1 MKLVV
6 DIGNTKTKVG
16 LFDGKKLVHAQAYT
30 AWQADDLKRLL
41 DTYSVERG
49 LLCTVGERPPW
60 WGGQHDAQTQSAAAP
75 LTQNRHEA
83 EGQPQPSPAWLEF
96 TPSLP
101 LPISYSYHNPATLGR
116 DRLAMAAALHTLYP
130 QQTVLGIGM
139 GSCITY
145 NLLHQDGRL
154 EPGAISPGVAMRL
167 RAMHHFTHA
176 LPQID
181 LDWDAAQ
188 WPVPTAVDSTTT
200 AMRAGAVE
208 GVYHE
213 LCGFIGRY
221 RAEYGPLPVVLTGG
235 DALYFEFSTKN
246 GIFVNPNL
254 VLVGLNEI
262 LDYNK

>member
-16 LFDGKKLVHAQAYT
+16 LFDGKQPVHVQAYT
-30 AWQADDLKRLL
+30 AWQAVDLKRLL
-41 DTYSVERG
+41 DTYPVERG

-60 WGGQHDAQTQSAAAP
+60 WGAVQPAEAQAQPAAP
-75 LTQNRHEA
+75 RTQGLPEFKS
-83 EGQPQPSPAWLEF
+83 SPDWLEF
-96 TPSLP
+96 THSLP
-101 LPISYSYHNPATLGR
+101 LPISYSYHNPDTLGC
-116 DRLAMAAALHTLYP
+116 DRLAMAVALHALYP

-154 EPGAISPGVAMRL
+154 VPGAISPGVAMRL

-176 LPQID
+176 LPKVD
-181 LDWDAAQ
+181 LDWEAEQ
-188 WPVPTAVDSTTT
+188 WPVPINVNSTTT
-200 AMRAGAVE
+200 ALSAGAVE

-213 LCGFIGRY
+213 ICGFIGRY

-235 DALYFEFSTKN
+235 DARYFEFSTKN